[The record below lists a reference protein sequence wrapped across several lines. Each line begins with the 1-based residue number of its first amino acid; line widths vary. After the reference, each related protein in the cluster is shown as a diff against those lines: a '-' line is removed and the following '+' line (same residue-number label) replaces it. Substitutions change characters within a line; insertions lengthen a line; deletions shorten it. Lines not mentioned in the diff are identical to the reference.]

1 MAINNLDKCKAISAP
16 AVQIRALF
24 NSYFQNGVKTDGGAG
39 PRGYQ
44 ANTCLSFQT
53 VQEYNAGKVYVLD
66 AENNYNPPAAVV
78 LRGTTNNDSRFVPD
92 TIRPN
97 DRFTALP
104 SNLTSTLEMNNLR
117 GYLIPHKVAN
127 FVGEGAH
134 ISKIY
139 NNQTVNNYQV
149 GGLTPAFGYC
159 SLVNTDSL
167 TPVDDLPA
175 YSEWFVPQ
183 IQWVYEDVNG
193 NTQVVDKALM
203 FYYFFSASSTRFKVG
218 ENKSALGSSY
228 VLYKYS
234 VHAAQTP
241 YHFAFSPPYVSAA
254 TNRYSNAIATG
265 GICSGAVYVKWGS
278 PDIYHTHSI
287 ENAGAPYV
295 LLGNFPATF
304 SATQIFEVEDKVGIS
319 ATKQLYV
326 TGLPNRSGQQVFPA
340 YKSVEEIVAHF
351 ADYGIKLYTDLDECV
366 QAPPSE
372 DGKINPDNPAE
383 QIPYFPDN
391 STETTPIEQ
400 AYITPSTFAQS
411 CVYNPLTTRDFLR
424 WICDNT
430 VDIGNWKRL
439 FSNPV
444 DVITGINL
452 YNLDIPAHDSAH
464 TRFNSQ
470 TNILGVTSDIANYSI
485 LDGYNNIVS
494 GGELTL
500 QAYYGNYA
508 DFTSMTY
515 QMFIPFVGFTS
526 LRACDVVNHT
536 LRLYYAVDFATGSAV
551 AFVNSDD
558 RLIYSSPCTVAGKIP
573 LSTSDKNSQMIN
585 NTLSILGSVGGLM
598 GGIASGNVGGG
609 VGALLNGLGGLQ
621 MQTNYSN
628 KGSLSAVNIYKLL
641 PAFIER
647 TRYDLFFPSDDQQY
661 IGAKYQGAAGAPSTY
676 FDALINSADAGGFVQ
691 ADVVYLTSQTAT
703 DAEKQQIITLIKSG
717 IYL

>member
-24 NSYFQNGVKTDGGAG
+24 NSYFQNGVKTDGAAAA
-39 PRGYQ
+39 RGYQ
-44 ANTCLSFQT
+44 ATTCLSFQT
-53 VQEYNAGKVYVLD
+53 VQEYNAGKVYVVD
-66 AENNYNPPAAVV
+66 AENNNNPPAAVV
-78 LRGTTNNDSRFVPD
+78 IRGTANNDNRFVPD
-92 TIRPN
+92 TIRPAS
-97 DRFTALP
+97 FLALP
-104 SNLTSTLEMNNLR
+104 NNLTSTLEMNNLR
-117 GYLIPHKVAN
+117 GYLIPHKVVD
-127 FVGEGAH
+127 FVGDGAH

-139 NNQTVNNYQV
+139 NNQTVNNQQM
-149 GGLTPAFGYC
+149 GGLSPNNGYC
-159 SLVNTDSL
+159 ALVNTDSL

-175 YSEWFVPQ
+175 YGEWYVPQ
-183 IQWVYEDVNG
+183 IQWVYEDAKG

-218 ENKSALGSSY
+218 KSISAVGTSSVY
-228 VLYKYS
+228 FNYS

-254 TNRYSNAIATG
+254 TNRYTDVIATG
-265 GICSGAVYVKWGS
+265 AICNGNIYVKWGS

-287 ENAGAPYV
+287 ENTSAPYV

-304 SATQIFEVEDKVGIS
+304 SSSQIFEVEDKVGIS
-319 ATKQLYV
+319 ATKSLSAV
-326 TGLPNRSGQQVFPA
+326 GLPNRSFQRIFPA
-340 YKSVEEIVAHF
+340 YKTVEEIISHF

-383 QIPYFPDN
+383 QIPFYPDN

-470 TNILGVTSDIANYSI
+470 TNILGVTSSIANYSI

-515 QMFIPFVGFTS
+515 QMFIPFVGFTA

-661 IGAKYQGAAGAPSTY
+661 VGAKYQGAAGAPSTY

-703 DAEKQQIITLIKSG
+703 DAEKQQIISLIKSG

>member
-24 NSYFQNGVKTDGGAG
+24 NSYFQNGVKTDGAAG
-39 PRGYQ
+39 LRGYQ

-53 VQEYNAGKVYVLD
+53 VQEYNAGKVYVVD
-66 AENNYNPPAAVV
+66 AENSANPPAAVV
-78 LRGTTNNDSRFVPD
+78 LRGTTNNDNRFVPD
-92 TIRPN
+92 TIRPTS
-97 DRFTALP
+97 FLALP
-104 SNLTSTLEMNNLR
+104 NNLTSTLEMNNLR
-117 GYLIPHKVAN
+117 GYLIPHKVAD

-149 GGLTPAFGYC
+149 GGLNTAHGYC
-159 SLVNTDSL
+159 TLVNTDSL
-167 TPVDDLPA
+167 TPVDDLPT

-218 ENKSALGSSY
+218 ENRSVLGSSY
-228 VLYKYS
+228 VFYKYS

-254 TNRYSNAIATG
+254 TSRYTDVIATG
-265 GICSGAVYVKWGS
+265 AICNGDIYEKLGS
-278 PDIYHTHSI
+278 PDVYHTHSI
-287 ENAGAPYV
+287 ENTGAPYV

-304 SATQIFEVEDKVGIS
+304 SSTQIFEVEDKVGIS
-319 ATKQLYV
+319 ATKSLSA
-326 TGLPNRSGQQVFPA
+326 TGLPNRSSQRVFPA
-340 YKSVEEIVAHF
+340 YKTVDEIISHF
-351 ADYGIKLYTDLDECV
+351 ADYGVKLYTDLDECV

-383 QIPYFPDN
+383 QIPFYPDN

-470 TNILGVTSDIANYSI
+470 TNILGVTSNIANYSI

-515 QMFIPFVGFTS
+515 QMFIPFVGFTA

-676 FDALINSADAGGFVQ
+676 FDTLINSADAGGFVQ

-703 DAEKQQIITLIKSG
+703 DAEKQQIIALIKSG

>member
-1 MAINNLDKCKAISAP
+1 MAINNLDMCKAISAP
-16 AVQIRALF
+16 AAQIRALF
-24 NSYFQNGVKTDGGAG
+24 NSYFQNGVKTDGAADIG
-39 PRGYQ
+39 GYL
-44 ANTCLSFQT
+44 ATTCLSFQT
-53 VQEYNAGKVYVLD
+53 VQEYNAGKVYVVD

-78 LRGTTNNDSRFVPD
+78 LRGTTNDDFRYVPD
-92 TIRPN
+92 TIRPSSFN
-97 DRFTALP
+97 ALP
-104 SNLTSTLEMNNLR
+104 DNLTPTLEMNNLR
-117 GYLIPHKVAN
+117 GYLIPHKVSD

-139 NNQTVNNYQV
+139 NNQTASNQQM
-149 GGLTPAFGYC
+149 GGLSPNNGYC

-167 TPVDDLPA
+167 TPVNDLPA

-183 IQWVYEDVNG
+183 IQWVYEDMNG

-218 ENKSALGSSY
+218 ESKSALGSSY

-241 YHFAFSPPYVSAA
+241 YHFAFSPPYVCEA
-254 TNRYSNAIATG
+254 TNRYTDVIATG
-265 GICSGAVYVKWGS
+265 AICSGAIYAKCPS
-278 PDIYHTHSI
+278 PDVYHTYSI
-287 ENAGAPYV
+287 ENTGAPYV
-295 LLGNFPATF
+295 LLGNFPETF
-304 SATQIFEVEDKVGIS
+304 YPTQIFEVEDKVGIS
-319 ATKQLYV
+319 ATKTLSN
-326 TGLPNRSGQQVFPA
+326 TGLPNGSLQSIFPA
-340 YKSVEEIVAHF
+340 YKTVDEIISHF

-372 DGKINPDNPAE
+372 DGKINPDNPADP
-383 QIPYFPDN
+383 IPYFPDN

-470 TNILGVTSDIANYSI
+470 TNILGVTSNIANHSI

-515 QMFIPFVGFTS
+515 QMFIPFVGFTA

-703 DAEKQQIITLIKSG
+703 DTEKQQIIALIKSG